1 MAPRTIQRTATKTPL
16 FSQHMP
22 GGPWGYADIM
32 RHTGDVFF
40 VQSTSAT
47 AVDDTGHGR
56 TPEAPFATLAYAAA
70 QCTANVGDV
79 IYLMPGHVELITG
92 TPDLT
97 MTIAGVNVYGCGN
110 GTIQPIIRFTTAIGA
125 ELNIDAADITFENV
139 NFQAGFADLTAP
151 IDVNAL
157 RLTIR
162 KCKFTERVATENAL
176 IWLQL
181 PADGTAAGLTLEDNY
196 VYAPDTA
203 NTHWVNF
210 SDTGAGHKVRRNVL
224 LGDWGTM
231 AIGGAGVIVGCDI
244 SDNWIYNLA
253 NTANGCINLAATAT
267 GTINNNRVGNSAAAS
282 SSIDA
287 DGCAMN
293 ENYGV
298 DIGGGDVQGILEPAS
313 A

>member
-1 MAPRTIQRTATKTPL
+1 MPVSRRNTATKTPL

-32 RHTGDVFF
+32 RHAGDIFF
-40 VQSTSAT
+40 VQSTHAS
-47 AVDDTGHGR
+47 AVDDSGHGR
-56 TPEAPFATLAYAAA
+56 TPEDPFATLSYAAGR
-70 QCTANVGDV
+70 CTANQNDV

-97 MTIAGVNVYGCGN
+97 MTIAGVKVFGCGW

-125 ELNIDAADITFENV
+125 ELNVDAANIVFENI

-157 RLTIR
+157 NCTIR
-162 KCKFTERVATENAL
+162 KCRFTEQTAALNAL
-176 IWLQL
+176 IWIQL
-181 PADGTAAGLTLEDNY
+181 PADGSAAGLTLEDNY
-196 VYAPDTA
+196 VYAPDTT

-210 SDTGAGHKVRRNVL
+210 ADTGSMHRVKRNVL
-224 LGDWGTM
+224 IGDWGTV
-231 AIGGAGVIVGCDI
+231 AIGGAGVILGCDI

-253 NTANGCINLAATAT
+253 AVSNDCIALDPTAT
-267 GTINNNRVGNSAAAS
+267 GVVANNLVGNSQGAADQ
-282 SSIDA
+282 IDC
-287 DGCAMN
+287 DGCVMS

-298 DIGGGDVQGILEPAS
+298 DLGADRQGILEPVS

>member
-1 MAPRTIQRTATKTPL
+1 MPVTRRNTATRTPL
-16 FSQHMP
+16 FSQQMP

-32 RHTGDVFF
+32 RHSGDVFF
-40 VQSTSAT
+40 VQSVHPS
-47 AVDDTGHGR
+47 AVDDTGYGR

-70 QCTANVGDV
+70 LCTANAGDV

-97 MTIAGVNVYGCGN
+97 MTIAGVKVFGCGN
-110 GTIQPIIRFTTAIGA
+110 GTLQPIIRFTTAIGA
-125 ELNIDAADITFENV
+125 ELNVDAADITFENV
-139 NFQAGFADLTAP
+139 NFQAGFADITAA

-162 KCKFTERVATENAL
+162 KCRFTEQTAALNCL
-176 IWLQL
+176 IWIQM
-181 PADGTAAGLTLEDNY
+181 PADGSAGGLTVEDCY

-203 NTHWVNF
+203 NTHWINF

-224 LGDWGTM
+224 HGDWGTM

-253 NTANGCINLAATAT
+253 NTANCGINLAATAT
-267 GTINNNRVGNSAAAS
+267 GVIANNRVGTSAAANS
-282 SSIDA
+282 QIDA
-287 DGCAMN
+287 DACAMN

-298 DIGGGDVQGILEPAS
+298 DIGGGDVQGLLEPAV